1 MSTGTFDPV
10 QYKQVQKRD
19 WTDAAPGWR
28 TWWPKFESGVGVV
41 SERLVDLA
49 ELAPGDRVLDVA
61 TGLGEPALTA
71 ARRVAPGGRV
81 VATDIA
87 PGMIALARERAAE
100 AGVDNVEF
108 VEVDAE
114 ELDLAEGEFDAVL
127 SRWGFMFLPDL
138 PGALARMRR
147 VLVPGGRLAAAVW
160 TEPERSPMVAL
171 AFRVAS
177 QRLELPPPGPG
188 VPGPFSLADLP
199 ALEAVIS
206 AAGFEDVRSE
216 RVAIQVEYESA
227 EEYGAFMRGIAAPIH
242 GMLAGRP
249 QEEAESVWDAIV
261 DAARQF
267 EEEGGRIVLPGESGC
282 VTGRAS

>member
-1 MSTGTFDPV
+1 
-10 QYKQVQKRD
+10 
-19 WTDAAPGWR
+19 
-28 TWWPKFESGVGVV
+28 
-41 SERLVDLA
+41 
-49 ELAPGDRVLDVA
+49 VA

-71 ARRVAPGGRV
+71 ARRVSPGGRV

-114 ELDLAEGEFDAVL
+114 ALDLAEGEFDAVL
-127 SRWGFMFLPDL
+127 SRWGLMFFPDL
-138 PGALARMRR
+138 PGAVARMRR
-147 VLVPGGRLAAAVW
+147 VLVPGGRLAATVW

-171 AFRVAS
+171 AMRVAA

-188 VPGPFSLADLP
+188 VPGPFALADLP

-216 RVAIQVEYESA
+216 RVAIQAEYESA
-227 EEYGAFMRGIAAPIH
+227 EEYGAFMRDIAAPIH
-242 GMLAGRP
+242 GMLASRP
-249 QEEAESVWDAIV
+249 PEEAESLWDAIV
-261 DAARQF
+261 DAARPF
-267 EEEGGRIVLPGESGC
+267 EQDGGRIVLPGETVC
-282 VTGRAS
+282 VVARKP